1 MKRIMFRFL
10 VAVLVLLPLLLLPA
24 TAGAAPADQGSGQVI
39 HIVQW
44 GENLTMIAA
53 RYGTTVNAI
62 VQANGISNPNYI
74 WVGQRLII
82 PVPAPPPPPPP
93 PPSACTYIV
102 RPGDTLYAIAWR
114 YRTTVW
120 WLVSANN
127 IRNPNLIFVGQR
139 LQVPCPAVKP
149 TPTPIPP
156 PPQCLPQV
164 SIASPR
170 PNQRVSGILQI
181 VGTAN
186 IPDFQFYKV
195 EYGMGEVPFT
205 WHSISPVHTVPI
217 TNSLLEVWNT
227 DAYPEG
233 VYILR
238 LTAVDVRGQFPQP
251 CDVRIIIDR

>member
-1 MKRIMFRFL
+1 MFRLL
-10 VAVLVLLPLLLLPA
+10 VAVVLLPMLLVPA
-24 TAGAAPADQGSGQVI
+24 SAGAAPAVQGSGQVI

-44 GENLTMIAA
+44 GETLTMIAA

-62 VQANGISNPNYI
+62 VQANGIRNPNYI
-74 WVGQRLII
+74 WVGQRLVI

-93 PPSACTYIV
+93 PSGCTYVV
-102 RPGDTLYAIAWR
+102 RPGDTLTAIAWR

-127 IRNPNLIFVGQR
+127 IWNPNLIFVGQR
-139 LQVPCPAVKP
+139 LRVPCPPVQP
-149 TPTPIPP
+149 TPTPPP
-156 PPQCLPQV
+156 AALCNPQV

-170 PNQRVSGILQI
+170 PNQRVSGIIQI

-195 EYGMGEVPFT
+195 EYGIGEVPIE
-205 WHSISPVHTVPI
+205 WHSISPVHREPI
-217 TNSLLEVWNT
+217 TNSLLDVWNT

-238 LTAVDVRGQFPQP
+238 LTAVDNRGQFPQP
-251 CDVRIIIDR
+251 CQVRIIIDR